1 MNIIDLKKL
10 NSISICDSD
19 LFIVHDNIASETK
32 ALLSGDL
39 ANYILSSSNLYNSL
53 KTGSFSGSFYGTLHG
68 TSLTSSNS
76 KYSLYSKDSNVL
88 NYPNKSTSSFSIET
102 SSSLRSSNSI
112 NSLTS
117 SYASSS
123 KNSISASYV
132 NTYLVSNSENSFT
145 SSVASASLY
154 SNASDYIIYDGKDNG
169 KVYKSIFSEYSPS
182 ASYAKRLSV
191 NNTSKVSFSFTS
203 SNSVQS
209 NTADYINRVETA
221 KFSDTVF
228 QADNSIFSYCNFDV
242 EYTINGYKF
251 YVNQWKN
258 LMNPG
263 IGVGAGASDDNLIIL
278 TGSFSTPASK
288 EYSTVCCDIN
298 VNFIPNAPI
307 AYHFNSH
314 AFPISSSGFA
324 VALRVKKIE
333 YNYGNPNIHKFINNA
348 NISVVCYA
356 PSRNYPIQKPGIVI
370 SKNLIS
376 DCSKIG

>member
-19 LFIVHDNIASETK
+19 LFIVQDDIASETK

-39 ANYILSSSNLYNSL
+39 SNYILSSSNLYNSL

-76 KYSLYSKDSNVL
+76 KYSVYSKDSNVL

-132 NTYLVSNSENSFT
+132 NTYLVSNSDDSFT
-145 SSVASASLY
+145 SSVASSSLY

-169 KVYKSIFSEYSPS
+169 KVYRSIFSEYSTY

-191 NNTSKVSFSFTS
+191 NNRSTVAYSLTS
-203 SNSVQS
+203 SNSMTS
-209 NTADYINRVETA
+209 NTADYIGYVKKA
-221 KFSDTVF
+221 KYSDSVF

-242 EYTINGYKF
+242 VTSGNSYTF
-251 YVNQWKN
+251 HVNNWKN
-258 LMNPG
+258 LKSPG
-263 IGVGAGASDDNLIIL
+263 IGIGASDNNFIIL
-278 TGSFSTPASK
+278 TGSFYTAAEQ

-307 AYHFNSH
+307 DYHFDSYS
-314 AFPISSSGFA
+314 FPISYTRFA
-324 VALRVKKIE
+324 VALRVKKIV
-333 YNYGNPNIHKFINNA
+333 YHGNPNIHKFINNA

-356 PSRNYPIQKPGIVI
+356 PLNNYPTEKPGIEI
-370 SKNLIS
+370 ANNLMS
-376 DCSKIG
+376 NCDKIG

>member
-19 LFIVHDNIASETK
+19 LFIVHDHIASETK

-39 ANYILSSSNLYNSL
+39 SNYILSSSNLYNSL

-76 KYSLYSKDSNVL
+76 KYSVYSEDSNVL

-182 ASYAKRLSV
+182 VSIAKTLSV
-191 NNTSKVSFSFTS
+191 NNNSMVSYSLTS
-203 SNSVQS
+203 SISDVS
-209 NTADYINRVETA
+209 NTADYIEFVKKA
-221 KFSDTVF
+221 KYSDSVF

-242 EYTINGYKF
+242 FTEGLKYTF
-251 YVNQWKN
+251 AVNNWKN
-258 LMNPG
+258 LKDPG
-263 IGVGAGASDDNLIIL
+263 IGIGAGLNNKNLIIL
-278 TGSFSTPASK
+278 TGSFDTPSAH
-288 EYSTVCCDIN
+288 EFSTVCCDIN
-298 VNFIPNAPI
+298 VNFIPTGI
-307 AYHFNSH
+307 IDYHFDSYS
-314 AFPISSSGFA
+314 FPIDKTGFA
-324 VALRVKKIE
+324 VALRVKKII
-333 YNYGNPNIHKFINNA
+333 YHGDPYIHQFINNA

-356 PSRNYPIQKPGIVI
+356 PLNNYPKERPGIEI
-370 SKNLIS
+370 SNNLIS
-376 DCSKIG
+376 NCDKIG